1 MRQVLR
7 DLRFVVPTALSLG
20 AALSAIQP
28 GAFLNG
34 WAGFSALL
42 TMGLLSLAA
51 LVRWGGGARTL
62 AWMTALALGLRLV
75 AGTALY
81 MLLPV
86 DGYDEPDDRAGF
98 VFTDA
103 HRRDDQAWEL
113 ASSGAPLLAA
123 FDRTYYTDQYGGL
136 LALSALT
143 YRVLSSDAHRPLL
156 VLSLAAI
163 AAALGVPFFYR
174 STRQLWD
181 EKLAYTATWL
191 YCLYPESVLTGGAQM
206 REPFLLTFI
215 AIALWGFSKWLEARS
230 RLSGVWLALGF
241 GGLIL
246 TSPAVALGLA
256 VLLAVWLR
264 IRGEHTRSA
273 LPLWIGGAVLFVA
286 AFVFLAWSL
295 SSRAEGASTPVGI
308 VASWFRDSVDWVVY
322 QLERGSGQVQN
333 VFSKLFPAAQFVFV
347 VAYGV
352 TQPLLPPAIL
362 EPTTLTWHAI
372 GIVRSLGWYL
382 VLPLLAYAPFAVRR
396 REPGVP
402 RRVWSWLILFSWL
415 WIILSAVRA
424 GGDQWD
430 NPRYRLIF
438 FGIQALAASA
448 AWLWWRADR
457 DAWLPRIIAAEI
469 LCLLLF
475 GQWYLA
481 RYYLIGIH
489 FPIMVVMSMC
499 IVGVISIF
507 LGGALWDK
515 RRRPPRED

>member
-1 MRQVLR
+1 
-7 DLRFVVPTALSLG
+7 
-20 AALSAIQP
+20 
-28 GAFLNG
+28 
-34 WAGFSALL
+34 
-42 TMGLLSLAA
+42 
-51 LVRWGGGARTL
+51 
-62 AWMTALALGLRLV
+62 
-75 AGTALY
+75 
-81 MLLPV
+81 
-86 DGYDEPDDRAGF
+86 
-98 VFTDA
+98 
-103 HRRDDQAWEL
+103 
-113 ASSGAPLLAA
+113 
-123 FDRTYYTDQYGGL
+123 
-136 LALSALT
+136 
-143 YRVLSSDAHRPLL
+143 
-156 VLSLAAI
+156 
-163 AAALGVPFFYR
+163 
-174 STRQLWD
+174 
-181 EKLAYTATWL
+181 
-191 YCLYPESVLTGGAQM
+191 
-206 REPFLLTFI
+206 
-215 AIALWGFSKWLEARS
+215 
-230 RLSGVWLALGF
+230 
-241 GGLIL
+241 
-246 TSPAVALGLA
+246 
-256 VLLAVWLR
+256 
-264 IRGEHTRSA
+264 
-273 LPLWIGGAVLFVA
+273 
-286 AFVFLAWSL
+286 
-295 SSRAEGASTPVGI
+295 
-308 VASWFRDSVDWVVY
+308 
-322 QLERGSGQVQN
+322 LERGSGQVQN

-515 RRRPPRED
+515 RRGPPRED